1 MQVLPQRLSVLLAV
15 HRAGGVVAA
24 ADFLHIPPS
33 AVSQQIRLLER
44 ECGARVLDRTPTG
57 AVLTAAGKVLADA
70 AERIEDLKE
79 RGYENAGLYDP
90 AGVGGTHV
98 MYVLHHADRP
108 ALYHGLPNNPSIS
121 PMVGL
126 WKGVTKPLALLGI
139 AAAAVAGFF
148 HYTRV
153 GPNEVS
159 KEEEHE
165 ALEQARELKGEKHE
179 A

>member
-1 MQVLPQRLSVLLAV
+1 
-15 HRAGGVVAA
+15 
-24 ADFLHIPPS
+24 
-33 AVSQQIRLLER
+33 
-44 ECGARVLDRTPTG
+44 
-57 AVLTAAGKVLADA
+57 
-70 AERIEDLKE
+70 
-79 RGYENAGLYDP
+79 
-90 AGVGGTHV
+90 

-126 WKGVTKPLALLGI
+126 WKGVTKPLALLGM
-139 AAAAVAGFF
+139 AAAAVAGWF

-159 KEEEHE
+159 RAEEAE
-165 ALEQARELKGEKHE
+165 ALEASKELKGEKHE